1 MIAVVTVLSAFALGF
16 FMKSRLAA
24 NTAYAVAYLW
34 AFTYQTMYLTL
45 DSFSGTSENPAFE
58 PTSFPL
64 GLRRGGAVDLPGRLR
79 AGRGRP
85 PVPGPPHHAP
95 SGGRPPSAGSA
106 GPRGSRRPGRA

>member
-1 MIAVVTVLSAFALGF
+1 MIAVVTVLSAFALGV

-24 NTAYAVAYLW
+24 NTTYAVAYLW

-64 GLRRGGAVDLPGRLR
+64 SYGLVTLAIFAVGFGLVEGGRRLR
-79 AGRGRP
+79 ARRT
-85 PVPGPPHHAP
+85 
-95 SGGRPPSAGSA
+95 
-106 GPRGSRRPGRA
+106 SRRLVAAA